1 MAKNKYQGKK
11 DDADRFIIK
20 TFIINAAFIILFLV
34 VLLVIEWLL
43 ML

>member
-1 MAKNKYQGKK
+1 MAKNKDQGKK
-11 DDADRFIIK
+11 GDADKFIVK
-20 TFIINAAFIILFLV
+20 TFIINAAFIVLFLI